1 MLKYTLDSAKISEIL
16 SIYKPEHI
24 YLKSA
29 EVLDMRITGIFRKSI
44 YPYTKEDLF
53 QYITGTTAVLYLA
66 QLSYVFSAVLI
77 EHRVF
82 EATKDISYEDFLV
95 LRDKTQTYFTTL
107 NLKFNKPI
115 ANSDNLSVVM
125 EVTGVK
131 NIRNAIIAD
140 INFNFQNCIV
150 GHLQLVM
157 VL

>member
-1 MLKYTLDSAKISEIL
+1 MKYAIDSAKINEIL

-29 EVLDMRITGIFRKSI
+29 EAQDKHITGIFRKSI

-53 QYITGTTAVLYLA
+53 QYITGATAVLYLA

-77 EHRVF
+77 EYRLF

-95 LRDKTQTYFTTL
+95 LRDKTQTYFTML
-107 NLKFNKPI
+107 NLKFKKPI
-115 ANSDNLSVVM
+115 ANSDNLNVVM

-140 INFNFQNCIV
+140 MNFNFQNCIV
-150 GHLQLVM
+150 GHLQLTM
-157 VL
+157 LL

>member
-1 MLKYTLDSAKISEIL
+1 MKYAIDAFKINEIL

-29 EVLDMRITGIFRKSI
+29 EVEDKRITGIFRKSI

-53 QYITGTTAVLYLA
+53 QYITGATAVLYLA

-82 EATKDISYEDFLV
+82 EATKDISYEDFLA
-95 LRDKTQTYFTTL
+95 LRDKARTYFTML
-107 NLKFNKPI
+107 NSVFKKPV
-115 ANSDNLSVVM
+115 ANSDNTNVVM

-131 NIRNAIIAD
+131 NIGKAIIAD
-140 INFNFQNCIV
+140 MDFNLQNCIV
-150 GHLQLVM
+150 GHLQLAM